1 MVEVVGLPLLICYK
15 ARYSG
20 LFDCVAQA
28 STRVKWAVLI
38 KLKYLVK

>member
-1 MVEVVGLPLLICYK
+1 MVEVVGLPLLICSK

-38 KLKYLVK
+38 GLKYLVK